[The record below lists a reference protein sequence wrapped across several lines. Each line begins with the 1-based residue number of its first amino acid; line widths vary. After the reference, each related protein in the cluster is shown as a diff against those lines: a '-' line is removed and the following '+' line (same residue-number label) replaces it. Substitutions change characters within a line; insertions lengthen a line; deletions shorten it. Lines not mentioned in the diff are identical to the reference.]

1 MKQILLVL
9 SFIISLSTW
18 GEVFDKGKWRPLDRE
33 RGQIS
38 CPLYKNRLTVSLQR
52 LNEYDYAEK
61 IKKKNFK
68 LKDYEHLI
76 SLYQRHEVPFLD
88 NETLFFEDAI
98 ALSREQVDFIKR
110 ARDFKINSPFFRF
123 ETDRLSFP
131 SSAFLFELDEENLV
145 LKISMPLNYFQAC
158 LNAFELS
165 ILISN
170 GSEKIAFSLWLD
182 KYSHDLKHLNHL

>member
-9 SFIISLSTW
+9 SLIISLNTW
-18 GEVFDKGKWRPLDRE
+18 GDVFDKGKWRSLNNE

-76 SLYQRHEVPFLD
+76 SLYQRHDVPFLE
-88 NETLFFEDAI
+88 NEFLFFEDSI
-98 ALSREQVDFIKR
+98 PLSREQVDFIKSAR
-110 ARDFKINSPFFRF
+110 AFKVDSPFFRF

-131 SSAFLFELDEENLV
+131 SSAFVLELDEEEEA
-145 LKISMPLNYFQAC
+145 LKVSMPLNYFQAC

-182 KYSHDLKHLNHL
+182 KYNYDLKYLNHL